1 MTGNVWDTAK
11 VERFRR
17 AAADGWSA
25 RIDAFA
31 VEEIKLDAAVDLA
44 CWITTVGASLRAAA
58 APWIERQVRRSTV
71 VRAALAALEEGAV
84 TRRDGTSW
92 CLRPTF
98 AAHEDVAL
106 GEFQRD
112 YRMELER
119 VGAFEKVLAR
129 ATAQSLGELLDNVA
143 EHSGPTKDAP
153 AKGVVGFQIVRGHTR
168 FVVADLGRGML
179 RSLRTNPAHTHLSTE
194 LEALHAIVYEGA
206 SSRIGVARG
215 NGVRQ
220 VLNSI
225 VELQGMVRIRSVD
238 GCVAVTGNA
247 TEIRP
252 QTFRTPAQVGAFVSV
267 TLSRSSCEPPP

>member
-25 RIDAFA
+25 KLDAFD

-44 CWITTVGASLRAAA
+44 CWIITAGASLRGAAE
-58 APWIERQVRRSTV
+58 PWIERQVRRSTV
-71 VRAALAALEEGAV
+71 VRAARAALEEGTA
-84 TRRDGTSW
+84 THRIGTSW

-98 AAHEDVAL
+98 AAQEDVAL

-129 ATAQSLGELLDNVA
+129 ATAQSFGELLDNVA
-143 EHSGPTKDAP
+143 DHSGPTKDAP
-153 AKGVVGFQIVRGHTR
+153 ARGVVGFQIVQGHTR

-179 RSLRTNPAHTHLSTE
+179 ASLQTNPAHAHLSTQF
-194 LEALHAIVYEGA
+194 EALHAIVYEGA

-225 VELQGMVRIRSVD
+225 VELQGTVRIRSVD
-238 GCVAVTGNA
+238 GGVSITGNA

-252 QTFRTPAQVGAFVSV
+252 QTFRTPAQAGTFVSV
-267 TLSRSSCEPPP
+267 TLSRSSCEPLP

>member
-25 RIDAFA
+25 KLNSFD
-31 VEEIKLDAAVDLA
+31 VDEITLDAAVDLA
-44 CWITTVGASLRAAA
+44 CWITTAEATLRAAA
-58 APWIERQVRRSTV
+58 ALWIERQLQRSTT
-71 VRAALAALEEGAV
+71 VRAAWAALEEGTF
-84 TRRDGTSW
+84 TRPVGASW

-98 AAHEDVAL
+98 AAHEDIAL

-143 EHSGPTKDAP
+143 EHSGSTKDDP
-153 AKGVVGFQIVRGHTR
+153 ARGVVGFQIVRGRTR

-179 RSLRTNPAHTHLSTE
+179 ASLRTNPAHARLGTE

-206 SSRIGVARG
+206 SSRIGLARG

-225 VELQGMVRIRSVD
+225 VELQGTARFRSVD
-238 GCVAVTGNA
+238 GCVWVTGSA

-252 QTFRTPAQVGAFVSV
+252 QISRTPAQRGAFVSV
-267 TLSRSSCEPPP
+267 TLSRSSCEPSP